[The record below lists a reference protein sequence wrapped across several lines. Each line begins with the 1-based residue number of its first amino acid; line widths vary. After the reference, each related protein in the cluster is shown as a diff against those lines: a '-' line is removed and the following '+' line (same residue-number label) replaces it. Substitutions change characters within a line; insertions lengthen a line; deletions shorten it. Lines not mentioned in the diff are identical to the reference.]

1 MPSAKLPCGLNPKR
15 YWTHNMHFVYFK
27 KLFTVGLLFAAVSCL
42 AAPKEQAVTLTTQ
55 DGWKLAAVYR
65 PADNNTWPTAILLH
79 DLGKSK
85 AVFSSLEQAL
95 AKAGMG
101 YLAVDLRG
109 HGQSVGGGNYKSF
122 AKEGPDNPFNKMG
135 RDVQAA
141 VAFLKTKGIS
151 NQNMVLIGAG
161 LGANVAAKTV
171 GLLPDIF
178 GIALFSPN
186 VNIRD
191 VLAVPALKLYKG
203 NVLIAASADER
214 KGFLEASILR
224 NVAFLSAGEGK
235 VTFLT
240 AYDSASHEMLDK
252 YFISTL
258 VQWIRTPQRPAV
270 RPDMPL
276 ASADV
281 TVDTDGLPVAPSY
294 TEQALVPSILME

>member
-1 MPSAKLPCGLNPKR
+1 MLSMKFSLLKKWSAL
-15 YWTHNMHFVYFK
+15 
-27 KLFTVGLLFAAVSCL
+27 GLLFVAMCCF

-85 AVFSSLEQAL
+85 ASFSSLEQAL

-109 HGQSVGGGNYKSF
+109 HGQSTGGGHYKGF

-135 RDVQAA
+135 RDAQAA
-141 VAFLKTKGIS
+141 VAFLKSKGLDSQHI
-151 NQNMVLIGAG
+151 VLIGAG

-171 GLLPDIF
+171 GLLPDIS
-178 GIALFSPN
+178 GIALISPN
-186 VNIRD
+186 VNTRD

-240 AYDSASHEMLDK
+240 AYDAASHEMLDK

-258 VQWIRTPQRPAV
+258 VQWIRTPQRPAM
-270 RPDMPL
+270 RPDSP
-276 ASADV
+276 
-281 TVDTDGLPVAPSY
+281 TVAIDTTVETDGLPVAPSH